1 MPTKTHRIAFCKSV
15 LPSVMDGSK
24 TLTSRVINGPGNDWH
39 GDCLLGDWS
48 LSGEPRQ
55 YGGGGVPYRWQGKKL
70 PTIGD
75 WVWDVQTDVD
85 DSATYPIRC
94 PYGEPGDILNV
105 CEGYRFDHIPYVGRT
120 VWGQYLA
127 DDVTFKVTLTEAEWA
142 RFEKRKYPSRATPGR
157 FMYNSLCRT
166 QLVNREVRVE
176 RLQDI
181 TKKDAI
187 AEGIGWSPAFPEGY
201 TAPGCPR
208 GFGSAEGAFM
218 WLWDSINTRPGRT
231 WDDNP
236 WVWRVRF
243 ERVE

>member
-1 MPTKTHRIAFCKSV
+1 MPSKTHRIAFCKSV

-24 TLTSRVINGPGNDWH
+24 ALTSRVMRFGKDV
-39 GDCLLGDWS
+39 D
-48 LSGEPRQ
+48 GEPDHYQ
-55 YGGGGVPYRWQGKKL
+55 LEYVVGAYAYFSYMGCYDLIEVK
-70 PTIGD
+70 
-75 WVWDVQTDVD
+75 
-85 DSATYPIRC
+85 C
-94 PYGEPGDILNV
+94 PYGEPGDILRV
-105 CEGYRFDHIPYVGRT
+105 KEGYRIISNLSRTRHVAGFYTVGT
-120 VWGQYLA
+120 TKFNVE
-127 DDVTFKVTLTEAEWA
+127 LTQDEYAKWC
-142 RFEKRKYPSRATPGR
+142 KRKYPYRATPGR

-166 QLVNREVRVE
+166 TLINREVRVE

-218 WLWDSINTRPGRT
+218 WLWDSINTKHGRT

-243 ERVE
+243 ERVAE

>member
-1 MPTKTHRIAFCKSV
+1 MPSKTHRIAFCKSV

-39 GDCLLGDWS
+39 IDRLLGDWS

-75 WVWDVQTDVD
+75 WIWDVQTGVD

-94 PYGEPGDILNV
+94 PYGEPGDTLHVI
-105 CEGYRFDHIPYVGRT
+105 EGYQIASGCRHNVRGRYLVDGVEFDMSLNH
-120 VWGQYLA
+120 
-127 DDVTFKVTLTEAEWA
+127 DEWL
-142 RFEKRKYPSRATPGR
+142 KWTSRKFPFGATPAR
-157 FMYNSLCRT
+157 FMYSSLSRT

-181 TKKDAI
+181 TKADAI
-187 AEGIGWSPAFPEGY
+187 AEGIGWGPAFPEGY
-201 TAPGCPR
+201 RAPGCPR

-218 WLWDSINTRPGRT
+218 WLWNSINTRHGRT

-243 ERVE
+243 ERVAE